1 MFDRMQKEEV
11 SMTVTMTMTD
21 ACKAWRIDST
31 IVNNLKEDGIKEFFE
46 IQTKAVPQIL
56 DCGRLL
62 LSPNE

>member
-1 MFDRMQKEEV
+1 MLGRMQKEEV

-21 ACKAWRIDST
+21 ACKAWGIDSA

-56 DCGRLL
+56 DCERPLL
-62 LSPNE
+62 PLNG

>member
-1 MFDRMQKEEV
+1 
-11 SMTVTMTMTD
+11 MTVTMTMTD
-21 ACKAWRIDST
+21 ACKAWGIDST

-56 DCGRLL
+56 DCWRLL

>member
-1 MFDRMQKEEV
+1 MFGRMQKEEV
-11 SMTVTMTMTD
+11 SMTVSMTMTD
-21 ACKAWRIDST
+21 ACKAWGIDST

-46 IQTKAVPQIL
+46 IQTMAVPQIL